1 MRRGG
6 ASRSPP
12 EIDFDDARMVLHVLD
27 RAFGQHR
34 TLVQYR
40 DLGRE
45 AAHEGHVVLDDDDR
59 AVLRQAADQLGGRLG
74 LAVGH
79 AGDRLVEQ
87 QELAV
92 VDQQHAD
99 LEPLLLA
106 VAQRAGRLLTLLGQ
120 PDALQG
126 SPDALAPLLGQAGKQ
141 RPPGAAAV
149 GEGEFE
155 VIENGQVF
163 ENGRPL
169 KLAPDAEIGDRRLVE
184 PGQIG
189 VAAKEH
195 LARIRTRLAGD
206 DIHHRRLAGA
216 VGADDR
222 AQLALLDDERELVQR
237 LEPVKADGH
246 AVDVEEDVAHA
257 SSLAAPGS
265 PTSSGGAAARRR
277 LKLSWRKIP
286 TMPRGKTSVVRMNS
300 PPRMNSQI
308 SGAALV
314 SQVFARLTSPAPRMA
329 PASVPRPP
337 TETQI
342 AISIELPGENSL
354 GLMMPTCGTYSAP
367 AMPANTA
374 DTVKTNSFARVV

>member
-27 RAFGQHR
+27 RALRQDRALVQHR
-34 TLVQYR
+34 
-40 DLGRE
+40 DPGAE
-45 AAHEGHVVLDDDDR
+45 AAHKGHVVLDDDDR
-59 AVLRQAADQLGGRLG
+59 AVARQIEDQRGGFLR

-106 VAQRAGRLLTLLGQ
+106 VAQGAGRFLTLLGQ

-216 VGADDR
+216 VVADDR
-222 AQLALLDDERELVQR
+222 AQLAFLDDERELVQR
-237 LEPVKADGH
+237 LEAVKADRH
-246 AVDVEEDVAHA
+246 AVDIKQNIAGRMRRVHA
-257 SSLAAPGS
+257 CSFAA
-265 PTSSGGAAARRR
+265 SGGAAGASARGR
-277 LKLSWRKIP
+277 LQRSCRKIP
-286 TMPRGKTSVVRMNS
+286 TMPRGKISVVRMNS

-314 SQVFARLTSPAPRMA
+314 SQVFAKLTSPAPSIA
-329 PASVPRPP
+329 PTSVPRPP
-337 TETQI
+337 TDTQI

-374 DTVKTNSFARVV
+374 DTVKTNSFA